1 VGVAS
6 YKMIVPDHSTPK
18 RAALGPAP
26 AAAAAHHHKAA
37 HHKPKGLTKAQK
49 AARRAAVAELR
60 AQGYVALRPRD
71 YDPRAAFR
79 VLIGRPVGNAGGGSF
94 AFFFWGGRYVG
105 RDSLSPSASVKVVGQ
120 TKRTV
125 LLSYRTCCPVKHVHV
140 RFKLTSGQIQAEQ
153 LIPPSYLRAVG
164 R

>member
-1 VGVAS
+1 
-6 YKMIVPDHSTPK
+6 MIVPDHSTPK

-26 AAAAAHHHKAA
+26 TAARHHKAA

-71 YDPRAAFR
+71 YDPLAAFR
-79 VLIGRPVGNAGGGSF
+79 VLIGRPVGNAAGGSF
-94 AFFFWGGRYVG
+94 AFFFAGGHYVG
-105 RDSLSPSASVKVVGQ
+105 RDSLSPSASVKVAGQ
-120 TKRTV
+120 TKHSVV
-125 LLSYRTCCPVKHVHV
+125 LAYRTCCPVKQVDV
-140 RFKLTSGQIQAEQ
+140 RFKLQAGQVHALQ
-153 LIPPSYLRAVG
+153 LIPPSYLRAVQ